1 MSYEVAMTTLQWST
15 HLEIDGDEGTIYKDG
30 LDYEPSQELK
40 DRIGKDWESFIDQ
53 ALEMG
58 FDPDND
64 RIGAYNSNESDVWD
78 LAAHDFILTRNGHG
92 AGFWDGGWSEPIAT
106 KLTDLCK
113 KFGEIEVYLSDDG
126 LLEAL

>member
-78 LAAHDFILTRNGHG
+78 LAAHYFILTRNGHG
-92 AGFWDGGWSEPIAT
+92 AGFWDGGWSEPMAT
-106 KLTDLCK
+106 KLTNLCK